1 MTLKEISQV
10 LSARVLCGDDD
21 ALNAEVTSACGS
33 DMMSDVLAYVKD
45 QGILLTGLIN
55 PQVVRTALMMDM
67 KCICFVRGKQPDEK
81 ILEIARENGIVVL
94 STDEFGLRQ
103 AVRYGVERRRQMTD
117 LVWDFEVDGGNFEL
131 AGSASQTTKSRLKQL
146 GLPNETVRKVII
158 AMYEGEINMVIHADG
173 GVATVTVGPKE
184 IKVVLKDT
192 GKGIENIPLAMKEG
206 YSTASSEIR
215 DLGFGAGMGLP
226 NMKKYSDEMD
236 IQSTVGVGTTITMKF
251 AI

>member
-21 ALNAEVTSACGS
+21 ALNAEVTSAFGS

-94 STDEFGLRQ
+94 STDERM
-103 AVRYGVERRRQMTD
+103 Y
-117 LVWDFEVDGGNFEL
+117 
-131 AGSASQTTKSRLKQL
+131 SAC
-146 GLPNETVRKVII
+146 
-158 AMYEGEINMVIHADG
+158 
-173 GVATVTVGPKE
+173 
-184 IKVVLKDT
+184 
-192 GKGIENIPLAMKEG
+192 GKLYA
-206 YSTASSEIR
+206 
-215 DLGFGAGMGLP
+215 MGL
-226 NMKKYSDEMD
+226 NGDD
-236 IQSTVGVGTTITMKF
+236 R
-251 AI
+251 

>member
-1 MTLKEISQV
+1 
-10 LSARVLCGDDD
+10 
-21 ALNAEVTSACGS
+21 
-33 DMMSDVLAYVKD
+33 
-45 QGILLTGLIN
+45 
-55 PQVVRTALMMDM
+55 
-67 KCICFVRGKQPDEK
+67 
-81 ILEIARENGIVVL
+81 
-94 STDEFGLRQ
+94 
-103 AVRYGVERRRQMTD
+103 MTD

-215 DLGFGAGMGLP
+215 DLGICACNLCSPCICRPEFRAGP
-226 NMKKYSDEMD
+226 APCIRRPDRS
-236 IQSTVGVGTTITMKF
+236 S
-251 AI
+251 

>member
-1 MTLKEISQV
+1 MAKNKTTSTP
-10 LSARVLCGDDD
+10 
-21 ALNAEVTSACGS
+21 TSAP
-33 DMMSDVLAYVKD
+33 A
-45 QGILLTGLIN
+45 T
-55 PQVVRTALMMDM
+55 TA
-67 KCICFVRGKQPDEK
+67 RGQRAPK
-81 ILEIARENGIVVL
+81 GV
-94 STDEFGLRQ
+94 LRQ
-103 AVRYGVERRRQMTD
+103 LGYPGDAIRRVAV
-117 LVWDFEVDGGNFEL
+117 
-131 AGSASQTTKSRLKQL
+131 S
-146 GLPNETVRKVII
+146 
-158 AMYEGEINMVIHADG
+158 MYEGEINMVIHADG

>member
-1 MTLKEISQV
+1 
-10 LSARVLCGDDD
+10 
-21 ALNAEVTSACGS
+21 
-33 DMMSDVLAYVKD
+33 
-45 QGILLTGLIN
+45 
-55 PQVVRTALMMDM
+55 
-67 KCICFVRGKQPDEK
+67 
-81 ILEIARENGIVVL
+81 
-94 STDEFGLRQ
+94 
-103 AVRYGVERRRQMTD
+103 MTD
-117 LVWDFEVDGGNFEL
+117 LVWDFEVDGGKFEL